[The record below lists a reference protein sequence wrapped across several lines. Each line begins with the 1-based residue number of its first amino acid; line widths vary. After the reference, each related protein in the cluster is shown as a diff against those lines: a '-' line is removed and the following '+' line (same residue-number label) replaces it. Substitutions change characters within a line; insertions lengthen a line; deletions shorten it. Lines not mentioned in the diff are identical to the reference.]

1 MLLYL
6 FLYLCSRFF
15 THYTMKRTFIISLLA
30 MAIGCF
36 AQEAKAQAD
45 FNVVPR
51 PVSVKAVKAEDFKLN
66 SNTVIYCGKSKT
78 AKQNA
83 LFLQQYIKERTG
95 LSLAI
100 VKKTPSTNA
109 IVLLTLNESGKNPEG
124 YELTVNKDIITI
136 KGNSDAGTFYGVQ
149 TLRKAL
155 PHRLVNMNNPR
166 ITDAQRVVS
175 IPATDVCDQPRFK
188 YRGAHLD
195 VSRHYIT
202 PDSVRRFIDMLAL
215 HNINR
220 MHWHIT
226 DDQGWRIEIK
236 KYPRLS
242 EIGSKRSE
250 TVIGHNSG
258 KYDGIPYGGY
268 YTQKECKELVKY
280 AADRNITIIPEIDMP
295 GHMQGALAAYPELG
309 CTGGPYEV
317 WRQWGVSDDVLCA
330 GNDKTLKFID
340 DVLDEVAKIFPS
352 EYIHVGGDECPKTAW
367 KKCPK
372 CQARIKAEGLEA
384 KDGHSAEERLQSYI
398 IRHAEAHLSKLGRK
412 MIGWDE
418 TLEGGLAEGATVMSW
433 RGEDGGIEAARQ
445 HHDVI
450 MTPNTYLYFDYY
462 QSLDTDSEPDAIG
475 GFLNLERVYSYEPV
489 SDKLLNASTGD
500 LSKYIIGV
508 QANCWTEYMPNYRQV
523 EYMEL
528 PRMAALA
535 EIQWTPR
542 GTKNYD
548 EFCQRTLNLIGLY
561 DEQGYNYAKHI
572 FDPKIRHHADTENHQ
587 IVVELVT
594 NVEAD
599 VRYTLDG
606 TEPTQ
611 TSPSY
616 EAPLLLTSD
625 TKLRAATFRAAER
638 RPGSPATRME
648 RSKVQSAD
656 FVFNK
661 ATASPITLTY
671 APASQYTFDGAP
683 ALVDGIKAINRNF
696 QSNQWIGFNGKD
708 MEATIDL
715 GAPTEITSVSIDTN
729 VDKDS
734 WIFNCR
740 GLSIEGS
747 DDGQNFTP
755 IASEDYPEDAESDP
769 NAVRTH
775 TLKFAPVS
783 PRYIRVRAL
792 CQKQL
797 PAWHGGS
804 GKPAFLFV
812 DEIVVR

>member
-1 MLLYL
+1 
-6 FLYLCSRFF
+6 
-15 THYTMKRTFIISLLA
+15 MKRTLIISLLA
-30 MAIGCF
+30 MTFGSF
-36 AQEAKAQAD
+36 AAESQAQAD

-51 PVSVKAVKAEDFKLN
+51 PASVKAVNADDFVLN
-66 SNTVIYCGKSKT
+66 ENTVIVGGKTKA

-83 LFLQQYIKERTG
+83 LFLQQYVKERTG
-95 LSLAI
+95 YLLPI
-100 VKKTPSTNA
+100 VKKAPATNA
-109 IVLLTLNESGKNPEG
+109 IVLLCSNNKGLNPEG
-124 YELTVNKDIITI
+124 YELSVSKDCITI
-136 KGNSDAGTFYGVQ
+136 TGNTDAGTFYGIQ

-155 PHRLVNMNNPR
+155 PHRIVNMNNPR
-166 ITDAQRVVS
+166 INDAQRRVS
-175 IPATDVCDQPRFK
+175 IPATIVNDAPRFS

-195 VSRHYIT
+195 VSRHYVT
-202 PDSVRRFIDMLAL
+202 VDSIHRFIDMLAL

-220 MHWHIT
+220 FHWHIT

-236 KYPRLS
+236 KYPRLTQV
-242 EIGSKRSE
+242 GSKRTE

-258 KYDGIPYGGY
+258 KYDGIPYGGF
-268 YTQKECKELVKY
+268 YTQKECKEIVKY
-280 AADRNITIIPEIDMP
+280 AAARNITIIPEIDMP

-309 CTGGPYEV
+309 CTGGPYDV
-317 WRQWGVSDDVLCA
+317 WRMWGVSDDVLCA

-372 CQARIKAEGLEA
+372 CQARIAAEGLEA
-384 KDGHSAEERLQSYI
+384 RDGHTAEERLQSYI
-398 IRHAEAHLSKLGRK
+398 IRHAEAHLTKLGRK

-433 RGEDGGIEAARQ
+433 RGEAGGIEAARQ

-462 QSLDTDSEPDAIG
+462 QSLDTDKEPDAIG
-475 GFLNLERVYSYEPV
+475 GFLNLERVYGYEPV
-489 SDKLLNASTGD
+489 PDKMLNEG
-500 LSKYIIGV
+500 LGKYIVGV
-508 QANCWTEYMPNYRQV
+508 QANCWTEYMPTYRQI

-528 PRMAALA
+528 PRMAALS
-535 EIQWTPR
+535 EIQWSPR
-542 GTKNYD
+542 GTKDYD

-572 FDPKIRHHADTENHQ
+572 FDPKIRHYADTDKHC
-587 IVVELVT
+587 IVAELVT
-594 NVEAD
+594 NIEAPIH
-599 VRYTLDG
+599 YTLDG
-606 TEPTQ
+606 TDPTQ
-611 TSPSY
+611 ASPVY
-616 EAPLLLTSD
+616 EGPIELREN
-625 TKLRAATFRAAER
+625 TKLRAATFRPVEA
-638 RPGSPATRME
+638 RPGSAARRWE
-648 RSKVQSAD
+648 SSNVQSAD
-656 FVFNK
+656 FAFNK
-661 ATASPITLTY
+661 ATASAITLTNDP
-671 APASQYTFDGAP
+671 APQYTFDGAP

-696 QSNQWIGFNGKD
+696 QSNQWLGFLGKD

-729 VDKDS
+729 VDKGS

-747 DDGQNFTP
+747 NDGKTFTT
-755 IASEDYPEDAESDP
+755 IASEEYPEDAQSTPDG
-769 NAVRTH
+769 VRNH
-775 TLKFAPVS
+775 TLKFAPVA
-783 PRYIRVRAL
+783 PRYIRVRAV

-804 GKPAFLFV
+804 GKPAFLFI
-812 DEIVVR
+812 DEIVVK